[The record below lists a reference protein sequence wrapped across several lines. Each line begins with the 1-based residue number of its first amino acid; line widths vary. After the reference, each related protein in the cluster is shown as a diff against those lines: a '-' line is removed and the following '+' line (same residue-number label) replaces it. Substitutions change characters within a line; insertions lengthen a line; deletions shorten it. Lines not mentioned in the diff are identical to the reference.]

1 MWATMLVTSKWGV
14 QPEHT
19 ITSPSQLLTMRRI
32 FLAEVGWVIELDTAS
47 SCTFLWRP
55 EDGDQIALPAMDKNM
70 PKNCKCLLSDERGG
84 AASCVM
90 MVLDLDEFVA
100 GPVRLVETSGNTT
113 ATH

>member
-19 ITSPSQLLTMRRI
+19 ITSPSQLLTMTMRRI
-32 FLAEVGWVIELDTAS
+32 FLAEEAAMQGWVLELDTAS

-55 EDGDQIALPAMDKNM
+55 EDGDQIALPAMDKDM

-84 AASCVM
+84 AASC
-90 MVLDLDEFVA
+90 
-100 GPVRLVETSGNTT
+100 S
-113 ATH
+113 